1 MVLGASVALLEP
13 TLNGE
18 LFTARVAVI
27 TVKSPVYTVE
37 LSLSFEGLP
46 AVAL

>member
-1 MVLGASVALLEP
+1 MELLASVALLEP
-13 TLNGE
+13 TLDSE

-27 TVKSPVYTVE
+27 TVESPVYTVKF
-37 LSLSFEGLP
+37 SLSFEHLP